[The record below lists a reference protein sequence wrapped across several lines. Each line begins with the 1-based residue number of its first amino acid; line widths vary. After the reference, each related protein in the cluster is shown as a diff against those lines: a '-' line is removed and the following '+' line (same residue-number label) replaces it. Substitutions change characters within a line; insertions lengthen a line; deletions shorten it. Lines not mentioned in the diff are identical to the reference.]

1 MGTLIYA
8 TNTSLDGFTEDSS
21 GSFDWSV
28 PDEALHEHFNEM
40 MRGIGTQLLGRR
52 MYETMQVWET
62 DPNFFEES
70 PVLTD
75 FADAWQ
81 NSEKIVYSRTL
92 TSPSTKRTSIVSE
105 FDPEAVRVL
114 KEASPADL
122 LVSGPTL
129 AAEALR
135 AGLVDVIQLVLAP
148 VAVGAGKPALPTDLR
163 LDLEL
168 IEQRR
173 FDQGAVLLAYRV
185 RS

>member
-1 MGTLIYA
+1 L
-8 TNTSLDGFTEDSS
+8 SS
-21 GSFDWSV
+21 YL
-28 PDEALHEHFNEM
+28 A
-40 MRGIGTQLLGRR
+40 
-52 MYETMQVWET
+52 
-62 DPNFFEES
+62 
-70 PVLTD
+70 
-75 FADAWQ
+75 
-81 NSEKIVYSRTL
+81 
-92 TSPSTKRTSIVSE
+92 
-105 FDPEAVRVL
+105 
-114 KEASPADL
+114 
-122 LVSGPTL
+122 L